1 MSGFCGWV
9 GETGDGVSRAQAL
22 DAMAARLPGH
32 GACRADSV
40 HGDRAGLAHRG
51 RDGESWWHAEDGIWV
66 AVEGYPRWTDAGLR
80 HVAAQN
86 GHGAAIASAF
96 RGWGADLLHALAG
109 DFAIAIVD
117 QTAGK
122 ALLAIDRFGIRTLSY
137 ATPAPGRLVFGSTL
151 DSVAAHPAVDS
162 TIRPQSIFDYV
173 NFVDRIPAPHAI
185 FEEQTKLLPGECVLI
200 EDGAVRRQ
208 RYWRLPYVADG
219 GGTQETLGP
228 ELFDRMRNAVGR
240 QIDGEAPGRVGA
252 FLSGGL
258 DSSTVVGLLAGAGAG
273 QAKTFTI
280 TFDDGE
286 FDESEY
292 ARIAARHSGAE
303 HHECRLTPDDVCDTI
318 AAITEIYDEPFGN
331 SSAVPTFH
339 CARVAAAAGIELM
352 LAGDGGDE
360 LFAGNSRYL
369 EDRVFQHYGRIPSIL
384 RRGLVEP
391 LLAVAPTSLGGPI
404 LRRAR
409 NYVGAARMPIAARMT
424 GSTTFRHTPLGEIFA
439 PDFLAEIDPRQPEKL
454 VVDMFDDPVSATELQ
469 RCLAVDMRL
478 TLADSDLRKVNRM
491 CEVAGI
497 RVRYPMLDDDLVAF
511 SARVPERLLVGDGE
525 LRQFYKQ
532 AFARFLPR
540 EIITKKKHGFGLP
553 FIDFVRTHPPLREL
567 ARDSLSALKKRGYFR
582 PGYIDS
588 LTGGPS
594 ASGDGSFGGITW
606 DLMILELWLDK
617 HTRLVESVKRSRRAL
632 GEFEKR
638 RHL

>member
-1 MSGFCGWV
+1 MSGFCGWI
-9 GETGDGVSRAQAL
+9 GETGDGASRADAL
-22 DAMAARLPGH
+22 DAMAARLPGY
-32 GACRADSV
+32 GARDGERV
-40 HGDRAGLAHRG
+40 HGDRGGLAHRG
-51 RDGESWWHAEDGIWV
+51 RDGETSWHAADGIWV
-66 AVEGYPRWTDAGLR
+66 AVEGHPRWTDAGLR
-80 HVAAQN
+80 HVAAQH

-117 QTAGK
+117 AGARK

-137 ATPAPGRLVFGSTL
+137 ATPASGRLVFGSTV
-151 DSVAAHPAVDS
+151 DSVAAHPAVGS
-162 TIRPQSIFDYV
+162 TVRPQSIFDYV

-200 EDGAVRRQ
+200 EDGAVRHQ

-228 ELFDRMRNAVGR
+228 ELFDRMQTAVRR
-240 QIDGEAPGRVGA
+240 QIDGEAPGRIGA

-286 FDESEY
+286 FDESGY
-292 ARIAARHSGAE
+292 ARIAAQHFGTE
-303 HHECRLTPDDVCDTI
+303 HHEYRLTPDDVCDTLT
-318 AAITEIYDEPFGN
+318 AITEIYDEPFGN

-339 CARVAAAAGIELM
+339 CARIAREAGVELM

-360 LFAGNSRYL
+360 LFAGNSRYV
-369 EDRVFQHYGRIPSIL
+369 EDRVFRHYSRIPSIL
-384 RRGLVEP
+384 RSGLIEP
-391 LLAVAPTSLGGPI
+391 LLAAAPASLGGSF

-409 NYVGAARMPIAARMT
+409 NYVGAARLPIAARMT
-424 GSTTFRHTPLGEIFA
+424 GSTLLRHTSLGEIFA
-439 PDFLAEIDPRQPEKL
+439 ADFLAEIDPRQPEQL
-454 VVDMFDDPVSATELQ
+454 VVDMFDDPTSATELQ

-491 CEVAGI
+491 CEAAGV

-511 SARVPERLLVGDGE
+511 SARVPERLLLGNGE

-532 AFARFLPR
+532 AFSHFLPR

-553 FIDFVRTHPPLREL
+553 FIDFVRSHPPLRDL

-582 PGYIDS
+582 PDYIDS
-588 LTGGPS
+588 LTGAG
-594 ASGDGSFGGITW
+594 GDASFGGITW
-606 DLMILELWLDK
+606 DLMILELWLEK
-617 HTRLVESVKRSRRAL
+617 HTGGVTADVAYA
-632 GEFEKR
+632 
-638 RHL
+638 